1 MAIGLPIVP
10 GDFWEARCRAPLLA
24 SETEKQEG
32 AGTIER
38 FVSKPVS
45 PAPRLKRFG
54 HWSVLSCLLTIA
66 ATLPAA
72 ALDIQTAVLRIDYPS
87 LLPLSRLDLPADDSG
102 LAGGL
107 LATEDNRTTGQFLGH
122 DFQTKTVTTT
132 PEKARAD
139 FQALVDAGTRLFII
153 LAEADELLALA
164 DAAPADA
171 LLLNAGAGDVSLRSE
186 ECRANLLHV
195 APSDAMRADAIA
207 QFLAWKRWNRWFL
220 IGGSNEKDIRL
231 TQAYAAS
238 AEKFGAQIVEERIF
252 EDTGGSRVSDSG
264 HVLVQRQIPTFTQDA
279 ADHDV
284 VVAADASGVFAE
296 YLPYHTWEAA
306 LVAGSSGLRP
316 VTWAPTHE
324 SWGATQIQRR
334 FEKQSGRYMTESDYQ
349 TWLSLR
355 IIGEA
360 VTRTGA
366 GDAPTLR
373 GYILSDA
380 FELAAFKGVP
390 LTVRSWNG
398 QVRQPLLLSNGRMT
412 VSVSPQ
418 EGFLHQ
424 TSPLDTLGLDAPETS
439 CKEFE

>member
-1 MAIGLPIVP
+1 MG
-10 GDFWEARCRAPLLA
+10 PLLA
-24 SETEKQEG
+24 FKPEKQEG
-32 AGTIER
+32 AGKIER
-38 FVSKPVS
+38 FASKPDHL
-45 PAPRLKRFG
+45 APKLKRLG

-72 ALDIQTAVLRIDYPS
+72 ALDIRAAVLRIDYPS
-87 LLPLSRLDLPADDSG
+87 LLPLSRMDLPGEDRAF
-102 LAGGL
+102 AGGM

-122 DFQTKTVTTT
+122 DFQTETVATT
-132 PEKARAD
+132 PEDARAD
-139 FQALVDAGTRLFII
+139 FQALVDAGYRLFVIV
-153 LAEADELLALA
+153 AEAEDLLALS
-164 DAAPADA
+164 DGAPADT
-171 LLLNAGAGDVSLRSE
+171 LLFNAWSGDVSLRSE
-186 ECRANLLHV
+186 NCRANTLHV
-195 APSDAMRADAIA
+195 APSDAMRADAVA

-238 AEKFGAQIVEERIF
+238 AEKFGAQVVESRTF

-264 HVLVQRQIPTFTQDA
+264 HVLVQRQIPVFTQDA

-284 VVAADASGVFAE
+284 VVAADASEVFAE
-296 YLPYHTWEAA
+296 YLPYHTWDAA
-306 LVAGSSGLRP
+306 PVAGSAGLRP
-316 VTWAPTHE
+316 LSWAPTHE

-334 FEKQSGRYMTESDYQ
+334 FEKLAGRYMAEADYQ

-366 GDAPTLR
+366 ADAATLR
-373 GYILSDA
+373 TYILSDA

-424 TSPLDTLGLDAPETS
+424 TSPLDTLGLDASESS